1 MVTIYSFAIL
11 DIIGENTNNG
21 TKDDKR
27 MNQTGKTM
35 WFSVNTVLA

>member
-11 DIIGENTNNG
+11 DIICENTNNG
-21 TKDDKR
+21 TKDDKG

-35 WFSVNTVLA
+35 RFSVNAVQA